1 MPTIKP
7 FAFALLLAL
16 TASLLATAG
25 AQTPTISTVN
35 LSAERDRVIVS
46 AQGEIAEL
54 RLEVINP
61 AGEIVFDSGPVSAAS
76 LEWPMRDSQGARV
89 ADGVYLCT
97 ISYRNSAGKLR
108 KRIEQVTVTAEPQIA
123 EARES
128 APLAP
133 TTITGSGTAGQLSKF
148 TSSSTIGNSVVTE
161 SAGKIGVGTA
171 APTATLH
178 VNNGVQP
185 AASATNGTSAPTLLQ
200 TAGGKGG
207 NTTGT
212 TGQVAGAGA
221 SISLLAGNGGD
232 APTGSNNG
240 MGGSITLQPG
250 GAGAGAGVAGK
261 SGNVLI
267 APSGGN
273 VGIGTTTPAAKLT
286 VAGVIQ
292 STTGGIKFPDNTVQT
307 SAASGLSNVVHDSTL
322 AGSGTTGS
330 PLRVSPTDSNFIHNG
345 TTAQT
350 ANLDI
355 TGSGTLGGNLTTLGA
370 LGVGTTTPLRTL
382 QLGSDTNALFT
393 LSPTDGTP
401 NAGYIRFGD
410 HTGWKLH
417 IARNRECSQLSC
429 PQLNTG
435 TTGELMTIQDNG
447 NVGIGNISPTFRLHV
462 VDTANTG
469 LRVQTNTGGGT
480 VASFGGNGDFQIDAV
495 NVVGG
500 RLTVKEAGNVGI
512 GTSAPQAALDVRG
525 DVKLGTTGQYFAP
538 GGEENLRII
547 RGYFDQAGN
556 VDLGSGF
563 TVTRNSKG
571 DYTINFNTPFSAPP
585 IVTAICGIDNND
597 GNFTVNIPCI
607 VSYNPFLPQDTTTA
621 FEFNVFDKNGNFA
634 DGVVFFIAIGP
645 K

>member
-7 FAFALLLAL
+7 LAFVLGLAL
-16 TASLLATAG
+16 TLTNLSANY

-35 LSAERDRVIVS
+35 LSAESDRVQIS
-46 AQGEIAEL
+46 AQGEVQEL

-61 AGEIVFDSGPVSAAS
+61 AGEVIFDSGPVSASAV
-76 LEWPMRDSQGARV
+76 EWPMRDSQGARV
-89 ADGVYLCT
+89 ADGVYLCA

-108 KRIEQVTVTAEPQIA
+108 KRIEQVTVTAAPQSA

-128 APLAP
+128 APLSP
-133 TTITGSGTAGQLSKF
+133 TTITGGGTTNQLTKF
-148 TSSSTIGNSVVTE
+148 TGTYTIGDSVVSE
-161 SAGKIGVGTA
+161 SGGKIGIATTA
-171 APTATLH
+171 PSATLH
-178 VNNGVQP
+178 VFGFQP
-185 AASATNGTSAPTLLQ
+185 AAAATNGTAAPTLLQ

-250 GAGAGAGVAGK
+250 GAGAGAGTAGK

-273 VGIGTTTPAAKLT
+273 VGVGTTTPASKLT

-292 STTGGIKFPDNTVQT
+292 STSGGIKFPDNTIQT
-307 SAASGLSNVVHDSTL
+307 SAASGSGNVVHDSTL
-322 AGSGTTGS
+322 AGSGTTAS
-330 PLRVSPTDSNFIHNG
+330 PLSVSPTDGNFIHNG

-350 ANLDI
+350 ATLDI
-355 TGSGTLGGNLTTLGA
+355 TGSGTLGGNLTTAGA
-370 LGVGTTTPLRTL
+370 LGVGTTNPLRTF
-382 QLGSDTNALFT
+382 QVGSDTNALFT

-417 IARNRECSQLSC
+417 IARNREGSVAAGYG
-429 PQLNTG
+429 LNTG

-447 NVGIGNISPTFRLHV
+447 NVGIG
-462 VDTANTG
+462 TA
-469 LRVQTNTGGGT
+469 
-480 VASFGGNGDFQIDAV
+480 
-495 NVVGG
+495 
-500 RLTVKEAGNVGI
+500 
-512 GTSAPQAALDVRG
+512 APQAALDVRG
-525 DVKLGTTGQYFAP
+525 DVKVGSAGQYFAT
-538 GGEENLRII
+538 GGDENLRII
-547 RGYFDQAGN
+547 RGWVDEAGN
-556 VDLGSGF
+556 IDGGTGF
-563 TVTRNSKG
+563 TVTHIDTGVYR
-571 DYTINFNTPFSAPP
+571 INFTTPFSVPP
-585 IVTAICGIDNND
+585 AVIITCVYSTLTSCFGDLDSPATTSQAYIDLINPPDNAINAQ
-597 GNFTVNIPCI
+597 F
-607 VSYNPFLPQDTTTA
+607 Y
-621 FEFNVFDKNGNFA
+621 
-634 DGVVFFIAIGP
+634 FIAIGP